1 LLRESTRK
9 ARFMRTLLR
18 YSIVHCFL
26 GLAIDSGLAQTPPPP
41 MPPEIQVELNKLE
54 PAGIACRGY
63 FVVSNGVSE
72 PLKELRLDVFLF
84 DRAGIILRRFGLTF
98 LDIRAER
105 SKVVLFD
112 LPEVE
117 CGNVGRL
124 VVNDVIACTVASE
137 APLAGCSTRVRTSTR
152 AGVPFTY

>member
-1 LLRESTRK
+1 
-9 ARFMRTLLR
+9 
-18 YSIVHCFL
+18 
-26 GLAIDSGLAQTPPPP
+26 

-54 PAGIACRGY
+54 PAASRAAVTLSSATAY
-63 FVVSNGVSE
+63 RSR
-72 PLKELRLDVFLF
+72 LRLRLDVFLF

-137 APLAGCSTRVRTSTR
+137 EPLAGCSPECGRARGPESRSPTR
-152 AGVPFTY
+152 ADSTDVESAVVFLVPQFDGEPDPLRRKLP

>member
-1 LLRESTRK
+1 
-9 ARFMRTLLR
+9 MRTMLR
-18 YSIVHCFL
+18 HSILHCFL
-26 GLAIDSGLAQTPPPP
+26 CVTTGNALAQTPAGTPHQQTA
-41 MPPEIQVELNKLE
+41 PEIQVELNKLE
-54 PAGIACRGY
+54 PAGLACRGY
-63 FVVSNGVSE
+63 FVVNNGVPE

-84 DRAGIILRRFGLTF
+84 DKSGIILRRFGLTF
-98 LDIRAER
+98 LDLRAER

-124 VVNDVIACTVASE
+124 VVNDVIACNLASE
-137 APLAGCSTRVRTSTR
+137 APLAGCTTRVRTSTR

>member
-1 LLRESTRK
+1 
-9 ARFMRTLLR
+9 MRTMLR
-18 YSIVHCFL
+18 YSILHCFL
-26 GLAIDSGLAQTPPPP
+26 CVATGSAWAQTPAGTAPQQTA
-41 MPPEIQVELNKLE
+41 PEIQVELNKLE

-63 FVVSNGVSE
+63 FVVNNGLPE

-84 DRAGIILRRFGLTF
+84 DKSGIILRRFGLTF
-98 LDIRAER
+98 LDLRAER

-124 VVNDVIACTVASE
+124 VVNDVIACNLASE